1 MQMEKGIERLF
12 AMKNISGFS
21 STPDG
26 RYFAVSASNT
36 YREKGKDNRSF
47 IEMYDVS
54 EGKKILTLKDRK
66 INYDRPSVSDDGLR
80 IAFAWKKGSESGIG
94 LGSTISSSGWSPEL
108 VKLSSKPQEIL
119 ISSAGG
125 VLFIM
130 KDADDP
136 QRVKEKEEGSDQY
149 FFMDDDCYSSLYH
162 YIPGMGISRIT
173 ENLQVWDFH
182 ERAGKIVISA
192 SREKGE
198 SAWYNSR
205 LFTLDLEGKGVKEI
219 YDPKWRELSCP
230 RISSSG
236 NVSVLESICSDRGL
250 TSGDVLLYSA
260 KDGTVKNL
268 TEGHKRTYT
277 CLQFRGNEVVALWRE
292 ENTTG
297 ISSYDGKWN
306 DLWET
311 QGTSVPGPSP
321 SFSLYGKYFI
331 LPFTDPESP
340 QEVYSFGLDG
350 RKSLTDINHE
360 IIGTKPH
367 KTEFLRWKSKDGTEI
382 YGYLISDKPESP
394 LIVNVHGG
402 PTSFS
407 YPSIVDRSTIY
418 VDEGFSVFLPNYR
431 GSTGKGREYAEANIG
446 DMGGMDF
453 QDILSG
459 IEYLKETGRV
469 KTQDIFIKGG
479 SYGGFMTM
487 WAVTQTEVFRT
498 GVALFGISNWVSFH
512 GTSLAP
518 AWDRAHYNEDPYR
531 RNLYE
536 KFSPLNYID
545 HMKVPLLIM
554 QGIEDPVVPKS
565 QAFEMYQAMKDK
577 GKDVRLLLFPR
588 EGHGFSEKKH
598 MEAEFTETLK
608 WFRKCL

>member
-1 MQMEKGIERLF
+1 METGKGIEALF
-12 AMKNISGFS
+12 AMKSISWFS

-26 RYFAVSASNT
+26 RYFAVTVSDT

-47 IEMYDVS
+47 IEVYDVS
-54 EGKKILTLKDRK
+54 GEKKILSLKDENV
-66 INYDRPSVSDDGLR
+66 NYARPSVSDDGSR
-80 IAFAWKKGSESGIG
+80 IAFTWKKGSESGIG
-94 LGSTISSSGWSPEL
+94 LGSTFSASGWSPEL
-108 VKLSSKPQEIL
+108 VTLDSKPLDVQ

-125 VLFIM
+125 VLFLM
-130 KDADDP
+130 NEPEDQK
-136 QRVKEKEEGSDQY
+136 RKKEKKEGSDQY
-149 FFMDDDCYSSLYH
+149 FFQEEDSFTSLYH
-162 YIPGMGISRIT
+162 YIPGSGIRKIT
-173 ENLQVWDFH
+173 DNLQIWEFH
-182 ERAGKIVISA
+182 EKAGKIVASA

-205 LFTLDLEGKGVKEI
+205 IFTLNLEGKELMEI

-230 RISSSG
+230 KISGSG
-236 NVSVLESICSDRGL
+236 HAVFLESICSDRGL
-250 TSGDVLLYSA
+250 TSGDVLLYNAS
-260 KDGTVKNL
+260 DRSVKNL
-268 TEGHKRTYT
+268 TEGHGRTY
-277 CLQFRGNEVVALWRE
+277 CFLQFRDEDILALWRE

-297 ISSYDGKWN
+297 ISSYDGKWK
-306 DLWET
+306 DLWESD
-311 QGTSVPGPSP
+311 GTAIPGFSP
-321 SFSLYGKYFI
+321 SFSVFGKHFI

-340 QEVYSFGLDG
+340 QEVYSFGDKG
-350 RKSLTDINHE
+350 RQALTDINNE
-360 IIGTKPH
+360 VKGIKPH
-367 KTEFLRWKSKDGTEI
+367 NVEFLKWKSTDGMDI
-382 YGYLISDKPESP
+382 YGYLIYRKPEDP

-407 YPSIVDRSTIY
+407 FPSLVDRNTIL

-431 GSTGKGREYAEANIG
+431 GSTGKGRKYAEANIG

-459 IEYLKETGRV
+459 IDYLKKTGKV
-469 KTQDIFIKGG
+469 KTDNIFIKGG

-487 WAVTQTEVFRT
+487 WAVTQTDIFRT

-512 GTSLAP
+512 GTSMAP
-518 AWDRAHYNEDPYR
+518 AWDRTHYNEDPYS

-545 HMKVPLLIM
+545 RIRVPLLIM
-554 QGIEDPVVPKS
+554 QGMEDPVVPKS
-565 QAFEMYQAMKDK
+565 QAFEMYQAMKDR

-598 MEAEFTETLK
+598 MEAEFRETLE
-608 WFRKCL
+608 WFRKFL

>member
-1 MQMEKGIERLF
+1 MQIEKGIERLF
-12 AMKNISGFS
+12 AMKSISGFS

-26 RYFAVSASNT
+26 KYFAVSVSST

-47 IEMYDVS
+47 IEMYSVS
-54 EGKKILTLKDRK
+54 EGKKILSLKDEK
-66 INYDRPSVSDDGLR
+66 INYDRPSVSDDGSR

-108 VKLSSKPQEIL
+108 VKLSSKPQEVL
-119 ISSAGG
+119 MSSTGG

-130 KDADDP
+130 KDSDNP
-136 QRVKEKEEGSDQY
+136 QSTKEKGEGSDQY
-149 FFMDDDCYSSLYH
+149 FFLEDDCYSSLYH
-162 YIPGMGISRIT
+162 YIPGRGITRIT

-182 ERAGKIVISA
+182 EQAGRIVLSA

-205 LFTLDLEGKGVKEI
+205 LFTLNIEGKNMKEI

-230 RISSSG
+230 RISDSG
-236 NVSVLESICSDRGL
+236 NVVFLESICSDRGL
-250 TSGDVLLYSA
+250 TSGDVILYNER
-260 KDGTVKNL
+260 DGTVKNL
-268 TEGHKRTYT
+268 TEGHKRSYTY
-277 CLQFRGNEVVALWRE
+277 LLFRGEEVLALWRE

-297 ISSYDGKWN
+297 ISSFKGKWN
-306 DLWET
+306 DLWEY
-311 QGTSVPGPSP
+311 QGTAVPGFAP
-321 SFSLYGKYFI
+321 SFIVSGKNFI
-331 LPFTDPESP
+331 MPFTDPESP
-340 QEVYSFGLDG
+340 PEVYSFGSDG
-350 RKSLTDINHE
+350 RMAVTDINHE
-360 IIGTKPH
+360 IKGIKAH
-367 KTEFLRWKSKDGTEI
+367 KVEFLKWKSEDGMEI
-382 YGYLISDKPESP
+382 YGYLISDSPESP

-407 YPSIVDRSTIY
+407 YPSLVDRSTIY

-459 IEYLKETGRV
+459 IEFLKTTGRV
-469 KTQDIFIKGG
+469 KTENIFIKGG

-487 WAVTQTEVFRT
+487 WAVTQTDIFRT
-498 GVALFGISNWVSFH
+498 GVALFGISNWLSFH
-512 GTSLAP
+512 GTSMAP
-518 AWDRAHYNEDPYR
+518 DWDRTHYNEDPYR

-536 KFSPLNYID
+536 KFSPLNFID
-545 HMKVPLLIM
+545 RVSVPLLIM
-554 QGIEDPVVPKS
+554 QGLEDPVVPKS

-577 GKDVRLLLFPR
+577 GKDVHLLLFPR

-598 MEAEFTETLK
+598 MEAEFRETLK
-608 WFRKCL
+608 WFRKFL